1 MEKTYKKLNNLI
13 GWSCALV
20 ATIVYFFTKEPTVS
34 FWDCGEFIAASYK
47 LQIVH
52 QPGAPL
58 FLMLQNIFSNLALG
72 DKTALAYWMNTGSAI
87 CSGLTVLFLFWT
99 ITALARKIFS
109 IESAVLSQTT
119 LIKLLS
125 AGTVGAL
132 TFAFSDSFW
141 FSAVESEV
149 YAMSALCTSI
159 IFWLALK
166 WEAHEHE
173 PRSAKWL
180 VLIAYIMGLSIGVHL
195 LNLLTIPVL
204 AFVIFFKR
212 TKQVTMRGVIKYLSL
227 SFLLLAAILWGVIQY
242 IIKAAAQ
249 FDFFFVNTL
258 GLSFGTGISVF
269 ISLLVTATVLG
280 IRYSIKR
287 NKVQLNLVLLCFC
300 FILFGYSSFV
310 MVFIRGDANP
320 SLNNNQPDNIFS
332 FLEYVTR
339 DQYVS
344 NPLITGKYFDSNP
357 IAVEN
362 GAPIYR
368 KDANKYTVVGHKSIY
383 KYDRTTLFP
392 RVYSEKD
399 SEFYKHWLHLA
410 ENEHPNFLSN
420 LHFFSTYQ
428 AGIMFWRYFM
438 WNFVGRQNDE
448 SGQLGNLTD
457 GNWASG
463 IKVIDNMRLGGQYDL
478 PSSAKKDP
486 SSNHFYF
493 LPFILGLIG
502 LFWHYRHNKKD
513 TSILLLLFFFT
524 GLAIVLYLN
533 DTPIQPRERDYAYV
547 GSFYTFS
554 IWIGLGVI
562 ALTNFVKKNTHI
574 IPTVLVCLFSVP
586 FLLLYKGWDDH
597 DRSEK
602 YTTRDLYARNYLA
615 SCEPNAILFTYG
627 DNDTFPIWYAQEVEG
642 IRPDVRIVNIGYL
655 NSDWYLKQMRK
666 KINQSAAL
674 PITIEPSK
682 VDKGVRDYLVYED
695 YHIDKAVEIN
705 DLLSIMLSD
714 HPDDKSDRSGENFLP
729 TKKMKLSINK
739 SEVIAHKV
747 VPKGWEDFI
756 TDSMEWDF
764 NRDYIT
770 RGDLAIL
777 DILKNNAWKRPIYFV
792 SIPPSETLG
801 LSKYLVNEGLLNK
814 LMPVDLSKA
823 SATVSNET
831 APNTQ
836 YTNRWGLY
844 NNLMHQ
850 YTWAHVNKL
859 NYLDPLTRN
868 VIPQYT
874 NNFNILSKELVAAN
888 QKAEAKKVIDKCL
901 EVMPKQILSM
911 NQAVDYY
918 FLSDTLYEVDEKTK
932 ANELIKRNGDYITEQ
947 LNYNLAI
954 AKDKPNAVDER
965 NIRLG
970 MGLLNAMMDNSRKY
984 KQHDMEKYLDN
995 QYAILERKITAISQ

>member
-1 MEKTYKKLNNLI
+1 
-13 GWSCALV
+13 
-20 ATIVYFFTKEPTVS
+20 
-34 FWDCGEFIAASYK
+34 
-47 LQIVH
+47 
-52 QPGAPL
+52 
-58 FLMLQNIFSNLALG
+58 
-72 DKTALAYWMNTGSAI
+72 
-87 CSGLTVLFLFWT
+87 
-99 ITALARKIFS
+99 
-109 IESAVLSQTT
+109 
-119 LIKLLS
+119 
-125 AGTVGAL
+125 
-132 TFAFSDSFW
+132 
-141 FSAVESEV
+141 
-149 YAMSALCTSI
+149 
-159 IFWLALK
+159 
-166 WEAHEHE
+166 
-173 PRSAKWL
+173 
-180 VLIAYIMGLSIGVHL
+180 MGLSIGVHL

-269 ISLLVTATVLG
+269 ISLLVTVTVLG

-310 MVFIRGDANP
+310 MVFIRGNANP

-836 YTNRWGLY
+836 YTNRWALY

-850 YTWAHVNKL
+850 YAWAHVNKL